1 MWGTLHVTK
10 CLFHPPISEIQSY
23 LPVVTQ
29 ASDQQGL
36 GTVQVVTKLK
46 CFGSDRIAQEKDVG
60 PKMGSA
66 D

>member
-1 MWGTLHVTK
+1 MGQFTCNKMFVSHTNIRD
-10 CLFHPPISEIQSY
+10 PE
-23 LPVVTQ
+23 LPACGHT

-46 CFGSDRIAQEKDVG
+46 CFGSDCIAQEKDVG